1 LPHHE
6 RIETMSRI
14 LLLLAVLAT
23 SLGHAPTGQA
33 ATSPDGTRMLRYPD
47 LHGNQLVFSYAG
59 DLWLAPLDDS
69 APARRL
75 TSHPGLE
82 LYPRFSPDG
91 SQIAFTG
98 QYRGDEQVYVIDTA
112 GGAPRQLTFYPT
124 AGPLPARWGT
134 DHQVY
139 GWSADGRQVLF
150 RSARHAAL
158 DTRLFQVPA
167 EGGLPSPLPMPR
179 AGSGDFSPDG
189 KQLLYSPL
197 FRDFRTWKR
206 YQGGWAQNL
215 YIFDLAANSARQV
228 TDHIRTE
235 RDPVWLERGI
245 HFVSDRDG
253 VLNLYALQDDG
264 SWRQVTNED
273 TWDIKWASGDGRSR
287 IVYEVAGSI
296 GLYDA
301 DSGDSRRLTVR
312 VPDDQVRRS
321 ARRIEVKAQVE
332 DFGVSPGGERL
343 LVTARGDV
351 FTVPVEHG
359 VTRNLTQ
366 RGDAHDREAAWSPD
380 GKQVAFVSDRSGEE
394 QLYVVS
400 HDGGEARALTS
411 GGATRLY
418 RPQWAPDGSAIAFYD
433 HSGKVRVV
441 NLDGRE
447 TVAYA
452 SAYGA
457 VTDYQ
462 WAPDSQWLAFTV
474 RSEGGA
480 AAIRLWSRDGG
491 RVLEASDGR
500 FNAYA
505 PAFGADG
512 KHLYFLSDREFAPQI
527 GSFEWNYVADRETGI
542 YALALNAESGN
553 PFAPRNDEAG
563 DAKNTGDKKDD
574 KNGKKDEEEKVTVV
588 VEAQGL
594 ANRLI
599 RVPVEADNYLAVYP
613 QKDRLLYL
621 AGAPFYY
628 GREPDRKPSLHSF
641 DFKTRETAEVA
652 ADVQGLA
659 LSRDGKF
666 AMVRRNGDFHRVEL
680 KDPKEP
686 KQVGLDNLVVH
697 RAPAAEWP
705 AIFDEVWRRF
715 RDYFYVRNMHG
726 YDWQALRERYRP
738 LVADVSTR
746 EDLNTLIGEMIA
758 ELNVGHAY
766 VQGGDLQAGARPA
779 AALLGARFEADERAG
794 RYRIAHIYAGH
805 NAEPKYRSPLT
816 EVGVDVKVGDY
827 LLAIDGRELTLAD
840 NPYELLSGRG
850 QQPVELSVNDRARA
864 EGARRVLVE
873 PIPSESDLAYLE
885 WVHGNYDYVSGKTGG
900 RVGYLHIPD
909 MGPSGIYEFIK
920 WFYPQMRKEGLVVDV
935 RANGGGNVSQ
945 MILRRLMQRPLG
957 YSYQAHSDWTESYP
971 QTAFDGPMAAL
982 ISETSA
988 SDGDIFPYFFRA
1000 AGLGPLIGK
1009 RSWGGVVGIT
1019 NRGALLDGGQVFVPE
1034 FGMGG
1039 PDGDWI
1045 IEGEGVAPD
1054 IEVDND
1060 PAGTGDAQLD
1070 RAIAEV
1076 LRRLEARRPVYPA
1089 KPAEPVK
1096 LD

>member
-1 LPHHE
+1 
-6 RIETMSRI
+6 MSRI
-14 LLLLAVLAT
+14 LLLLALLAT
-23 SLGHAPTGQA
+23 SHVHA

-139 GWSADGRQVLF
+139 GWSPDGSHVLF
-150 RSARHAAL
+150 RSARHAAP

-167 EGGLPSPLPMPR
+167 AGGLPSPLPMPR
-179 AGSGDFSPDG
+179 AGSGVFSPDG
-189 KQLLYSPL
+189 GQLLYSPL

-215 YIFDLAANSARQV
+215 YVYDLAANSARQV
-228 TDHIRTE
+228 TNDIRTE

-253 VLNLYALQDDG
+253 VLNLYALEDDG
-264 SWRQVTNED
+264 GWRQVTDED

-287 IVYEVAGSI
+287 IVYEVEGRI

-301 DSGDSRRLTVR
+301 DSGESRRLTVR
-312 VPDDQVRRS
+312 VPDDEVRRS
-321 ARRIEVKAQVE
+321 ERRIEVKGMLE
-332 DFGVSPGGERL
+332 DFGVSPGSERL

-394 QLYVVS
+394 QLYVVP
-400 HDGGEARALTS
+400 HDGGEARALTR
-411 GGATRLY
+411 GGAARLY
-418 RPQWAPDGSAIAFYD
+418 HPLWAPDGSAIAFHD
-433 HSGKVRVV
+433 QTGKVRVV
-441 NLDGRE
+441 DLDGRE

-457 VTDYQ
+457 VADYQ

-474 RSEGGA
+474 RSDGGA
-480 AAIRLWSRDGG
+480 GAIRLWSRDGG
-491 RVLEASDGR
+491 RVLEATDGR
-500 FNAYA
+500 FNAYS

-527 GSFEWNYVADRETGI
+527 GSFEWNYVGDRETGI
-542 YALALNAESGN
+542 FALALNADSGN
-553 PFAPRNDEAG
+553 PFGPRNDEAG
-563 DAKNTGDKKDD
+563 DASEESGEGKGKE
-574 KNGKKDEEEKVTVV
+574 GKKDEVEEDKVKVV
-588 VEAQGL
+588 IDAEGL
-594 ANRLI
+594 AERLI
-599 RVPVEADNYLAVYP
+599 RVPVEADNYLAVFP
-613 QKDRLLYL
+613 LQDRLLYL
-621 AGAPFYY
+621 VGTPFYY
-628 GREPDRKPSLHSF
+628 GREPDRKPSLHSLEF
-641 DFKTRETAEVA
+641 ESRESKEVT

-659 LSRDGKF
+659 LSQDGKY
-666 AMVRRNGDFHRVEL
+666 AMVRRNGDFHRVEIANPE
-680 KDPKEP
+680 KP
-686 KQVGLDNLVVH
+686 KQVGLDNLVVY
-697 RAPAAEWP
+697 RAPADEWT

-738 LVADVSTR
+738 LVADASTR
-746 EDLNTLIGEMIA
+746 EDLNALIGEMIA

-779 AALLGARFEADERAG
+779 ASLLGARFEADEQAG

-827 LLAIDGRELTLAD
+827 VLAIDGRELTLDD
-840 NPYELLSGRG
+840 NPYALLSGRG
-850 QQPVELSVNDRARA
+850 QQPVELTVNARPLA
-864 EGARRVLVE
+864 DGARRVLVE
-873 PIPSESDLAYLE
+873 PIASESALAYLE
-885 WVHGNYDYVSGKTGG
+885 WVQGNYDYVSEKTGG
-900 RVGYLHIPD
+900 SVGYLHIPD
-909 MGPSGIYEFIK
+909 MGPAGIYEFIK
-920 WFYPQMRKEGLVVDV
+920 WFYPQMRKDGLVVDV

-957 YSYQAHSDWTESYP
+957 YGYQAHSDWTESYP

-982 ISETSA
+982 ISENSA
-988 SDGDIFPYFFRA
+988 SDGDIFPYFFRE

-1009 RSWGGVVGIT
+1009 RSWGGVVGISG
-1019 NRGALLDGGQVFVPE
+1019 RGPLLDGGEVYVPE

-1060 PAGTGDAQLD
+1060 PAGSGDAQLD
-1070 RAIAEV
+1070 RGIAEV
-1076 LRRLEARRPVYPA
+1076 LQRIEARPPAYPA

-1096 LD
+1096 LN

>member
-1 LPHHE
+1 ML
-6 RIETMSRI
+6 RI
-14 LLLLAVLAT
+14 LFLLALLAA
-23 SLGHAPTGQA
+23 GFAPA
-33 ATSPDGTRMLRYPD
+33 AADADDAGTRMLRYPD
-47 LHGNQLVFSYAG
+47 LHGEQLVFSYAG

-91 SQIAFTG
+91 SRIAFTG

-124 AGPLPARWGT
+124 EGPLPARWGT

-139 GWSADGRQVLF
+139 GWSADGEHVLF
-150 RSARHAAL
+150 RSTRHSAPDA
-158 DTRLFQVPA
+158 RLFQVPA
-167 EGGLPSPLPMPR
+167 AGGLPVPLPMPR

-189 KQLLYSPL
+189 GQLLYSPL

-215 YIFDLAANSARQV
+215 YVYDLAANSARQV
-228 TDHIRTE
+228 TDHARTE

-253 VLNLYALQDDG
+253 VLNLYALEDDG
-264 SWRQVTNED
+264 GWRQVTNEA

-287 IVYEVAGSI
+287 IVYEVEGSI

-301 DSGDSRRLTVR
+301 DSGESRRLTVR
-312 VPDDQVRRS
+312 VPDDEVRRS
-321 ARRIEVKAQVE
+321 ARRIAVKTQLE
-332 DFGVSPGGERL
+332 DFGVAPGGGRL

-366 RGDAHDREAAWSPD
+366 RGDAHDREAAWSLD
-380 GKQVAFVSDRSGEE
+380 GKHVAFVSDRSGEE
-394 QLYVVS
+394 QIYVVP
-400 HDGGEARALTS
+400 HDGGEARALTA
-411 GGATRLY
+411 GGAARLY
-418 RPQWAPDGSAIAFYD
+418 RPLWAPDGSAIAFYD
-433 HSGKVRVV
+433 HTGKVRVV
-441 NLDGRE
+441 DLQGRE

-474 RSEGGA
+474 RSEHGTG
-480 AAIRLWSRDGG
+480 AIRLWSRDDG
-491 RVLEASDGR
+491 RLLEATDGR

-542 YALALNAESGN
+542 FALALNADSGN
-553 PFAPRNDEAG
+553 PFGPRNDEAG
-563 DAKNTGDKKDD
+563 AEKKPEDEKDD
-574 KNGKKDEEEKVTVV
+574 KNGKPGEEEEVAVV
-588 VEAQGL
+588 IDAEGL
-594 ANRLI
+594 AGRLI
-599 RVPVEADNYLAVYP
+599 RVPVEADNFLAVYP
-613 QKDRLLYL
+613 QKERLLYL

-628 GREPDRKPSLHSF
+628 GRDPDRKNTLHSLEF
-641 DFKTRETAEVA
+641 ASRESKEVV
-652 ADVQGLA
+652 ADVEGLA
-659 LSRDGKF
+659 LSTDGRY
-666 AMVRRNGDFHRVEL
+666 AMVRRKDDFHRVEI
-680 KDPKEP
+680 KEP
-686 KQVGLDNLVVH
+686 EKTKQVGLDNLVVY
-697 RAPAAEWP
+697 RAPAEEWG
-705 AIFDEVWRRF
+705 AIFDEAWRRF

-726 YDWQALRERYRP
+726 YDWPALRERYRP

-766 VQGGDLQAGARPA
+766 VSGGDLQAGARPA
-779 AALLGARFEADERAG
+779 ASLLGARFEADEAAG

-816 EVGVDVKVGDY
+816 EVGANVNVGDY
-827 LLAIDGRELTLAD
+827 ILAIDGRELTLAD

-850 QQPVELSVNDRARA
+850 QQPVELTVNARPRA

-873 PIPSESDLAYLE
+873 PIASEAALAYLE
-885 WVHGNYDYVSGKTGG
+885 WVQGNYDYVSEKTGG

-920 WFYPQMRKEGLVVDV
+920 WFYPQQRKEGLVVDV
-935 RANGGGNVSQ
+935 RTNGGGNVSQ
-945 MILRRLMQRPLG
+945 MILRRLMQRPMG
-957 YSYQAHSDWTESYP
+957 YGYQAHSDWTESYP
-971 QTAFDGPMAAL
+971 QTAFAGPMAAL
-982 ISETSA
+982 ISESSA
-988 SDGDIFPYFFRA
+988 SDGDIFPYFFRQ

-1009 RSWGGVVGIT
+1009 RTWGGVVGIT
-1019 NRGALLDGGQVFVPE
+1019 DRGRLLDGGEVYVPE

-1039 PDGDWI
+1039 LGGEWI

-1060 PAGTGDAQLD
+1060 PAAAGDAQLE
-1070 RAIAEV
+1070 RAIADV
-1076 LRRLEARRPVYPA
+1076 LQRIEAQPPAYPA